1 MVKFPV
7 CAQKS
12 AELAERMRVLQL
24 GERDFQET
32 YLRANAIMLLHLPTG
47 ARVRCAQE
55 RSQGLNR
62 FLARRMLVEEL
73 EARRDG
79 HASRNAAKA
88 ARLREEKLLR
98 ERRRGGRPAPAFR
111 RDPVGGAHL
120 FDPNG
125 AMAQSYFLRPLSP

>member
-7 CAQKS
+7 SAQKS
-12 AELAERMRVLQL
+12 AELAERMRVLQF
-24 GERDFQET
+24 GERDLQET
-32 YLRANAIMLLHLPTG
+32 FLRANVIMLLHLPTG
-47 ARVRCAQE
+47 ARMRCGQE

-98 ERRRGGRPAPAFR
+98 ERRGSRPAPAFR

>member
-7 CAQKS
+7 SAQKS
-12 AELAERMRVLQL
+12 ADLAERMRALQL
-24 GERDFQET
+24 GERDLEET
-32 YLRANAIMLLHLPTG
+32 HGRANAITLRHRPTG
-47 ARVRCAQE
+47 ALVRCHQE
-55 RSQGLNR
+55 RSQALNR

-79 HASRNAAKA
+79 QGSRHEAKA
-88 ARLREEKLLR
+88 ARLREEKMLR
-98 ERRRGGRPAPAFR
+98 ERRGSRPAPAVR

-125 AMAQSYFLRPLSP
+125 TIAQSYFLRPLAP

>member
-7 CAQKS
+7 SAQKS

-24 GERDFQET
+24 GERDLEET
-32 YLRANAIMLLHLPTG
+32 HGRANAITLLHRPTG
-47 ARVRCAQE
+47 ARIRCNQE
-55 RSQGLNR
+55 RSQSLNR

-79 HASRNAAKA
+79 QGSRHEAKA
-88 ARLREEKLLR
+88 ARLREEKMLR
-98 ERRRGGRPAPAFR
+98 ERRGSRPPPAVR
-111 RDPVGGAHL
+111 RDPIGGAHL

-125 AMAQSYFLRPLSP
+125 AMAQSYFLRPLTS

>member
-7 CAQKS
+7 SAHKS
-12 AELAERMRVLQL
+12 ADLAERMRVLRVE
-24 GERDFQET
+24 ERDLEET
-32 YLRANAIMLLHLPTG
+32 YGRANAIMLLHRPSG
-47 ARVRCAQE
+47 ARVRCNRE

-62 FLARRMLVEEL
+62 FLARRTLVEEL

-79 HASRNAAKA
+79 QKSRHLAKA
-88 ARLREEKLLR
+88 ARLREEKAHR
-98 ERRRGGRPAPAFR
+98 ERRGSRPAPAVR
-111 RDPVGGAHL
+111 HDPIGGAHL

>member
-7 CAQKS
+7 SVQKS
-12 AELAERMRVLQL
+12 ADLAERMRALQL
-24 GERDFQET
+24 GERDLQET
-32 YLRANAIMLLHLPTG
+32 YGRANAVTLLHRPSGT
-47 ARVRCAQE
+47 RIRCGPE

-79 HASRNAAKA
+79 QGSRHEAKA
-88 ARLREEKLLR
+88 ARMREEKLLR
-98 ERRRGGRPAPAFR
+98 GRRGSRPAPAFKH
-111 RDPVGGAHL
+111 DPVGGAHL

-125 AMAQSYFLRPLSP
+125 AMAQSYFLRPMGP